1 MNPEQLRMMQQ
12 MRMMQEMQGVPQ
24 MPKPQRQGG
33 GKPQQAPWYDRFGW
47 WTVFLMIVVGGLV
60 AMLLLPPLK

>member
-12 MRMMQEMQGVPQ
+12 MQGAQQ

-33 GKPQQAPWYDRFGW
+33 GKPKKVPWYDRFGCG
-47 WTVFLMIVVGGLV
+47 TVVGLILVGGLV
-60 AMLLLPPLK
+60 ALLLK

>member
-12 MRMMQEMQGVPQ
+12 MQGVPQ

-33 GKPQQAPWYDRFGW
+33 GKPKQAPWYDRFGW